1 MLKRVDLET
10 LNIKNA
16 YFHFTKTE
24 NLKRISDANLIPK
37 IGKNAE
43 MIEENEKVFFS
54 IGADG
59 VLKLHDVWLKW
70 MMNRMFGEVS
80 LRKKY
85 DDDEYKNKLYE
96 WTDEFLN
103 KKYKVDVAKKNAL
116 FTKHYHD
123 MLECSY
129 LLLELT
135 DGYDYDKNDYDEVKV
150 RLNRNPNSLEYSFMK
165 EMYGS
170 YSDVTS
176 NKMDAWNM
184 HMIKNRY
191 VKPRFISVVTINN
204 NEVNVIDVLK
214 FMYNKYKNIDY
225 DLLDDFMVWLKNNEE
240 R

>member
-1 MLKRVDLET
+1 MLKRVDENKINLEHS
-10 LNIKNA
+10 
-16 YFHFTKTE
+16 YFHFTNINNIDRIEKN
-24 NLKRISDANLIPK
+24 NLLPK
-37 IGKNAE
+37 IGENAS
-43 MIEENEKVFFS
+43 MIEENEKIFFS
-54 IGADG
+54 IGASG
-59 VLKLHDVWLKW
+59 ILKLQDVWLKW

-85 DDDEYKNKLYE
+85 DDDEYRNKLYE

-116 FTKHYHD
+116 FTKYYHD
-123 MLECSY
+123 MLESSY
-129 LLLELT
+129 LVLELT

-150 RLNRNPNSLEYSFMK
+150 RLNRNPDSLEYSFMK

-191 VKPRFISVVTINN
+191 VKPRFIRIVTINN
-204 NEVNVIDVLK
+204 KDVNVIDVLK
-214 FMYNKYKNIDY
+214 FMYNKYKNFDY
-225 DLLDDFMVWLKNNEE
+225 DLLDDFMIWLKNNEE